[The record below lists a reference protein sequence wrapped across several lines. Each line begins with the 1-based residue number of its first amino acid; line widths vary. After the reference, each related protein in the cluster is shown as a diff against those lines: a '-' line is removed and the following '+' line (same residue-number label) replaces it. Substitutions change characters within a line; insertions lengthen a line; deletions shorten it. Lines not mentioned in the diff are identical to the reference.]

1 MDLLTLVAKVT
12 FDDAEY
18 QAGLAK
24 MQKDANVQAD
34 KMRSGL
40 LKATGAGV
48 AALGAFAASSVK
60 TGADFDSSMSQ
71 VAATMG
77 KTMGEMESEVG
88 TVDTAFGTFSGNLR
102 EYAQFMGSNTAFS
115 AKQAADALNYMAL
128 AGYDTQTSM
137 NMLPNVLNLAAAGG
151 MDLATA
157 SDMVT
162 DAQTA
167 LNLKTEETSQM
178 VDKMAMAASKSN
190 TSVSQLG
197 EAYLA
202 LGATGRNLA
211 GGTTELSTVLGVLA
225 DNGIKGSEG
234 GTKLRNVI
242 LSLQTPTKEGTEAL
256 KKMGMTYDDMYDS
269 AGNMRALPDIFAQMQ
284 GAMEGMTQAQKDAI
298 VQGIFNRGD
307 MAAINALLGTKG
319 ERYDE
324 LAGYIDNAAG
334 SAQKM
339 ADTQLDNLEGDITL
353 LKSAF
358 EGLQIQVAD
367 KLMPAF
373 RKGVK
378 TLTEFITN
386 IEKYIPIITGAAAA
400 FGTFAV
406 AVNIVPII
414 QKVTVAAKA
423 LWAVFTT
430 GTGPIGLVIA
440 AIAGLVTWFITMY
453 NTNEEFRAK
462 VDEVWANV
470 KEVIGSA
477 VEAVGAFFERAK
489 QFFADLWTTIT
500 EWWAGVLEWFS
511 GIGESI
517 QGIFE
522 IIGAAVQVGVE
533 FVANIFTFAL
543 ELLTVPWRL
552 AWESIQLVAELVWS
566 IIGDTVT
573 NAMNAIWSVIQS
585 VMQTISNFI
594 TTAWNAIST
603 VIQSVMKTVS
613 DFITIVWN
621 AIKGV
626 FETVLGAIH
635 NVVTAVF
642 NAIKTVIMTVFNAV
656 ATFVSTVW
664 NGIKNTIATAIEA
677 AKSKVDTA
685 VEGIKTSI
693 KTKLDSAK
701 QTVTNILDNI
711 KKAFG
716 DKMEEAHT
724 KVKNAIEKIKSVFNF
739 TWKLPHLKL
748 PHISISGEFSLMPP
762 SAPHFS
768 IDWYKKAYDNIFA
781 FSKPTVIPT
790 AAGLKGFGDGAGT
803 EYVMGENKLKDL
815 LHSAGNVEYNQTVN
829 IYSPRELSPWETAR
843 QTKNATRELLLN
855 IKNA

>member
-167 LNLKTEETSQM
+167 LGLTTEETSQM

-202 LGATGRNLA
+202 IGATARNMA

-307 MAAINALLGTKG
+307 MAAINALLGTTG

-477 VEAVGAFFERAK
+477 VEAIGGFFENAK
-489 QFFADLWTTIT
+489 QFLADLGTSIS
-500 EWWAGVLEWFS
+500 EWWTGIVEWFNGVVETLKGVWDTIS
-511 GIGESI
+511 
-517 QGIFE
+517 
-522 IIGAAVQVGVE
+522 AVVQVGIM
-533 FVANIFTFAL
+533 FIANLISL
-543 ELLTVPWRL
+543 GVQIILMPWRML
-552 AWESIQLVAELVWS
+552 WQLIQEVIKVVWDA
-566 IIGDTVT
+566 IGEKVT
-573 NAMNAIWSVIQS
+573 SAMNAVANVITT
-585 VMQTISNFI
+585 VMTAISDFI
-594 TTAWNAIST
+594 TNIWNAISSFFAS
-603 VIQSVMKTVS
+603 I
-613 DFITIVWN
+613 
-621 AIKGV
+621 
-626 FETVLGAIH
+626 LGAIF
-635 NVVTAVF
+635 NVISNVF
-642 NAIKTVIMTVFNAV
+642 NAIKTTVEGIFNAV
-656 ATFVSTVW
+656 KSFVVTVW
-664 NGIKNTIATAIEA
+664 NNIKTTISDAIET
-677 AKSKVDTA
+677 AKNKVTTA
-685 VEGIKTSI
+685 VTMIKSNIEEKLNSAKATVTSI
-693 KTKLDSAK
+693 MDKIK
-701 QTVTNILDNI
+701 QEFSDKID
-711 KKAFG
+711 KARQAVH
-716 DKMEEAHT
+716 D
-724 KVKNAIEKIKSVFNF
+724 AIEKIKSYFNF
-739 TWKLPHLKL
+739 SWSLPPLKL
-748 PHISISGEFSLMPP
+748 PHISISGGFSLMPP
-762 SAPHFS
+762 SAPSFS
-768 IDWYKKAYDNIFA
+768 IDWYKKAYDDIFA
-781 FSKPTVIPT
+781 FDRPTVIPT
-790 AAGLKGFGDGAGT
+790 ASGFKGFGDGNGR
-803 EYVMGENKLKDL
+803 EYVMGEDRLREL
-815 LHSAGNVEYNQTVN
+815 LGGGGYNQVVN
-829 IYSPRELSPWETAR
+829 IYSQQPLSPWEVAR
-843 QTKNATRELLLN
+843 QTKNATREMLLN
-855 IKNA
+855 LKGVG